1 MMCFMFS
8 WLGTSYTTAIES
20 PCRRPHQTGL
30 VDLGIFQL
38 CQIIKCQFPN
48 PTQGSVLATKNQPR
62 IHPKAL
68 CAIEKSRS
76 ENFLLLASVLMITNT
91 GKELF
96 TKGIINIFIVTKNQ
110 LPLIMQNENH
120 TSI

>member
-1 MMCFMFS
+1 MFS

-68 CAIEKSRS
+68 CAIEKIPVRKFSPFGFRVDD
-76 ENFLLLASVLMITNT
+76 N
-91 GKELF
+91 KYW
-96 TKGIINIFIVTKNQ
+96 
-110 LPLIMQNENH
+110 
-120 TSI
+120 